1 MKTEILG
8 YQESRTNTKKRKQI
22 LKSSQSLFLRYGID
36 GTSMMMIAEAS
47 DVTRRTVYNYYDSKE
62 DIAVDLQILN
72 MEKMDWFDKF
82 IYNLKTI
89 TQEKLMSLS
98 EDILLKHRIPLRFI
112 RCFDNYFTQG
122 NDHKA
127 YKEYLHRR
135 YLETTREKNLNEEG
149 KECRLRAVFNGIL
162 ISYLQR
168 MMYRTEKKKEV
179 IRENREE
186 LQVMIEQMDSGLKR
200 MLAGKSQTILV

>member
-8 YQESRTNTKKRKQI
+8 YQESRTNVKKRKQI
-22 LKSSQSLFLRYGID
+22 LKSSQSLFLRNGID
-36 GTSMMMIAEAS
+36 GTSMMMIADAS

-72 MEKMDWFDKF
+72 MEKMEWFDKF
-82 IYNLKTI
+82 IYDLKTI
-89 TQEKLMSLS
+89 TIEKLMTLS

-122 NDHKA
+122 NPHKA
-127 YKEYLHRR
+127 YKKYLHER
-135 YLETTREKNLNEEG
+135 YLETAKEKLLNEDE
-149 KECRLRAVFNGIL
+149 KECRLRAAFNGIL

-168 MMYRTEKKKEV
+168 MMNRTDKIREV
-179 IRENREE
+179 MTENREE
-186 LQVMIEQMDSGLKR
+186 LQSMIYQMYSGLKK
-200 MLAGKSQTILV
+200 MIAGKGQTVQV